1 VSREGAADRL
11 RRILAV
17 IPYLLHHGP
26 TPLVELAARFEMPVE
41 RMRDDIWLAGC
52 CEIGPANTPIELY
65 VDDDDDVVHLWLDE
79 HHTARLLDLTPTESV
94 AVVAAGRALLALPG
108 GADEHLA
115 AAVDK
120 LEARVQA
127 RGVVVDLAT
136 AAFVPDLRTAV
147 AERRVVELVYYS
159 QGRDELSER
168 LVEPNEVRSIDGTWY
183 LAAWCRR
190 AEAPR
195 LFRVDRIRDLRLLDE
210 RFTPRADVPGVDRVF
225 AALPDDPRVTFELG
239 PAAGWVLEQYPH
251 EEVVQLGDG
260 WVRATLAISG
270 RAWFERLVLR
280 LGPTGHV
287 VGPDDWVGVA
297 REAARRVLARYDEP
311 APSR

>member
-1 VSREGAADRL
+1 MSREAAGDRL

-26 TPLVELAARFEMPVE
+26 TPVRELAARFEMPVA
-41 RMRDDIWLAGC
+41 RMRKDIWLAGC
-52 CEIGPANTPIELY
+52 CEIGPGNTPIELY
-65 VDDDDDVVHLWLDE
+65 IDDDDDVVHLWLDE
-79 HHTARLLDLTPTESV
+79 HHTARMLDLTPEESV

-108 GADEHLA
+108 GEDEHLA

-120 LEARVQA
+120 LEARVRT
-127 RGVVVDLAT
+127 RGVVVDLAS

-159 QGRDELSER
+159 QGRDELTER
-168 LVEPNEVRSIDGTWY
+168 LVEPVEVKSVDGTWY

-190 AEAPR
+190 AGGPR
-195 LFRVDRIRDLRLLDE
+195 LFRVDRIRDLRLLAE
-210 RFTPRADVPGVDRVF
+210 SFAPRPDVPGVDRTF
-225 AALPDDPRVTFELG
+225 AALPDDPRVTFALG
-239 PAAGWVLEQYPH
+239 PQAGWVLEQYPH
-251 EEVVQLGDG
+251 EEVVDLGDG

-287 VGPDDWVGVA
+287 VAPDEWVAIA
-297 REAARRVLARYDEP
+297 REAARRVLARY
-311 APSR
+311 